1 MRRKGV
7 CVCVLRN
14 AVWEGESSSS
24 AVCAWGCTSYLAQLG
39 LNVSWWQLD
48 EGGDVLHL
56 YTTVGL
62 NQPHQVLLQQRS
74 CVHMCVCVEW
84 RRGGVGRGGDAG
96 TGHTPLHQSHQCIL
110 CLCTPRRGVQGMHH
124 AVPLE
129 YIPMPW
135 AAV

>member
-1 MRRKGV
+1 MHSRPWTQQKVRDISLVPKVPCRRIDAQKR

-48 EGGDVLHL
+48 EGGNVLHL

-74 CVHMCVCVEW
+74 CVHMCLCVCRVETW
-84 RRGGVGRGGDAG
+84 
-96 TGHTPLHQSHQCIL
+96 
-110 CLCTPRRGVQGMHH
+110 
-124 AVPLE
+124 
-129 YIPMPW
+129 W
-135 AAV
+135 